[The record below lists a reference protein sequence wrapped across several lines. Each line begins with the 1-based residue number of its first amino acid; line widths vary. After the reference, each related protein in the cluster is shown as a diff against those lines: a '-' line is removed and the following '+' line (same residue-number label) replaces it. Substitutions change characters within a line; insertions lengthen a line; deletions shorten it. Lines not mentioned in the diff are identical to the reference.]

1 MMTVVVDVT
10 VTAIVMNAVADVIMI
25 VTVIAII
32 VENGKFLSMSA
43 FLHSTRFFIYG
54 FSELFIDDI

>member
-1 MMTVVVDVT
+1 VLTVVVDVT

-32 VENGKFLSMSA
+32 IEIGKVL
-43 FLHSTRFFIYG
+43 
-54 FSELFIDDI
+54 

>member
-1 MMTVVVDVT
+1 MTVVVDVT

-32 VENGKFLSMSA
+32 VEIGKVL
-43 FLHSTRFFIYG
+43 
-54 FSELFIDDI
+54 